1 MKAHVTRT
9 AAAARGPAL
18 TAALATALSAALVT
32 GCATATEKGKEIASS
47 ASSIGSSAASAAGS
61 AASSA
66 ASAAE
71 SAASTAGSIASSA
84 VSSVLDGK
92 PMTIDAP
99 GIGAITLDGPTAAVY
114 EKAGGA
120 ATLGAPTAAPQK
132 VTGADGGG
140 EGGREGG
147 GEGGGEGTVYSFTA
161 GSIFESPEHGPK
173 LLRGEILRIYNANGG
188 PGGALGWP
196 VADETE
202 TGGGPGVANGGWIG
216 EFENGTISWLN
227 DGNGIFGETVAIK

>member
-1 MKAHVTRT
+1 MKARITRT

-18 TAALATALSAALVT
+18 TAAVTAALVA
-32 GCATATEKGKEIASS
+32 GCTTAAEKGKEIASS

-71 SAASTAGSIASSA
+71 SAASSAGSIASSA

-99 GIGAITLDGPTAAVY
+99 GIGPVTLDGPAAAVY

-120 ATLGAPTAAPQK
+120 ASLGAPTAAPLK

-140 EGGREGG
+140 EG
-147 GEGGGEGTVYSFTA
+147 TVYAFTA
-161 GSIFESPEHGPK
+161 GAIFESPKHGAK

-196 VADETE
+196 VADEAV
-202 TGGGPGVANGGWIG
+202 TGGGPGLANGGWIG

-227 DGNGIFGETVAIK
+227 DGNDSFGETVAVK

>member
-1 MKAHVTRT
+1 MKAHITR
-9 AAAARGPAL
+9 AAAATRGPALSTAL
-18 TAALATALSAALVT
+18 TAALTAALLT

-71 SAASTAGSIASSA
+71 SAASSAGSIASSA

-92 PMTIDAP
+92 PVLEKPMTIDAP
-99 GIGAITLDGPTAAVY
+99 GIGAVTLDGPAAAVY

-120 ATLGAPTAAPQK
+120 ATLGTPTAAPQT
-132 VTGADGGG
+132 VTGTA
-140 EGGREGG
+140 
-147 GEGGGEGTVYSFTA
+147 GGGEGTVYTFTA
-161 GSIFESPEHGPK
+161 GSIFESPKHGPK

-202 TGGGPGVANGGWIG
+202 TAGGPGVTNGGWIG

-227 DGNGIFGETVAIK
+227 DGNGSFGETVAVK

>member
-1 MKAHVTRT
+1 MKARITRT

-18 TAALATALSAALVT
+18 TAALTAAVTAALVA
-32 GCATATEKGKEIASS
+32 GCTTAAEKGKEIASS

-71 SAASTAGSIASSA
+71 SAASSAGSIASSA

-92 PMTIDAP
+92 PALDGKPMTIDAP
-99 GIGAITLDGPTAAVY
+99 GIGPVTLDGPAAAVY

-120 ATLGAPTAAPQK
+120 ASLGAPTAAPLK

-140 EGGREGG
+140 EG
-147 GEGGGEGTVYSFTA
+147 TVYAFTA
-161 GSIFESPEHGPK
+161 GAIFESPKHGAK

-196 VADETE
+196 VADEAV
-202 TGGGPGVANGGWIG
+202 TGGGPGLANGGWIG

-227 DGNGIFGETVAIK
+227 DGNDSFGETVAVK

>member
-92 PMTIDAP
+92 PALDGKPMTIDAP
-99 GIGAITLDGPTAAVY
+99 GIGAVTLDGPAAVVY

-140 EGGREGG
+140 EGG
-147 GEGGGEGTVYSFTA
+147 GEGTVYAFTA